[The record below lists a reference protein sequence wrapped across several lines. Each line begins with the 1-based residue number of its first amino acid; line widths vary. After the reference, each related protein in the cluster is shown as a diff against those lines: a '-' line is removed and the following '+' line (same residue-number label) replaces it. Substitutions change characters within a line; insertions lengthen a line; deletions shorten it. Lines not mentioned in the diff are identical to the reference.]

1 MIGVAELLARA
12 VSDEDIAAACT
23 SLGLPAL
30 AFHGADGE
38 DARLAVLRSNGS
50 IDVAACPGSGKTT
63 LLVAKLAILAKRWTL
78 PASGVCV
85 LSHTNVARLEIEKR
99 LGADPA
105 GRAILSYPHFIGT
118 IHGFVNQFIA
128 LPWLRSQGIDVVA
141 IDDDICLRRR
151 LHKLTPPQRARV
163 LQTKRRE
170 GLLWMAPALQAL
182 FEILTIGR
190 VQSSVRPVDAVV
202 SDCWP

>member
-1 MIGVAELLARA
+1 MIDVTELLARA
-12 VSDEDIAAACT
+12 VSDDDIATACA

-63 LLVAKLAILAKRWTL
+63 LLVAKLAILAKRWTS
-78 PASGVCV
+78 PASGLCV
-85 LSHTNVARLEIEKR
+85 LSHTNVARLEIEKK

-118 IHGFVNQFIA
+118 IHGFVNQFYCA
-128 LPWLRSQGIDVVA
+128 PLAQVA
-141 IDDDICLRRR
+141 GDRRGRDRRR
-151 LHKLTPPQRARV
+151 NLPP
-163 LQTKRRE
+163 E
-170 GLLWMAPALQAL
+170 
-182 FEILTIGR
+182 
-190 VQSSVRPVDAVV
+190 AVV
-202 SDCWP
+202 QTDPRSTLPSVKDEES